1 MFTFASGLR
10 LIEEARIL
18 DMRFQPQAEPSRRR
32 FASAGVSV
40 ALHLLCIG
48 WLVYNSAPKILKTTS
63 VVNGEGETYIAH
75 LYLPNQK
82 PLTSND
88 AEGTSAQ
95 AEQDSTRTHKRLVW
109 QARQKATAKANK
121 LALSKLQPET
131 SQAVGSVSEAG
142 MGGFSRGTALDSSSD
157 DEIRIALP
165 IFASDPAVDASELNG
180 RQGDVI
186 VEITIDD
193 KGNIIAKQV
202 IESFSPA
209 IDNKVLAAVQNWR
222 FTPATR
228 NGVPI
233 ASKQDVHYHFP
244 RQQG

>member
-1 MFTFASGLR
+1 MQ
-10 LIEEARIL
+10 
-18 DMRFQPQAEPSRRR
+18 FQPQAEPSRRR
-32 FASAGVSV
+32 FASAGVSI
-40 ALHLLCIG
+40 ALHLLVIG
-48 WLVYNSAPKILKTTS
+48 WLLYSSAPKILKTTS
-63 VVNGEGETYIAH
+63 AVNGVGETYIAH

-82 PLTSND
+82 PLTAND
-88 AEGTSAQ
+88 TEGTTAG
-95 AEQDSTRTHKRLVW
+95 AIQDSTRTHKQLVW
-109 QARQKATAKANK
+109 RARQKAAAQANK

-131 SQAVGSVSEAG
+131 SQAVGSVSETHI
-142 MGGFSRGTALDSSSD
+142 GGYSHGAALDSAAD

-165 IFASDPAVDASELNG
+165 INSSDPVVESGELGG

-202 IESFSPA
+202 IQSFSPA
-209 IDNKVLAAVQNWR
+209 IDNKVMAALETWR

-228 NGVPI
+228 NGQPI

-244 RQQG
+244 RSQQ

>member
-1 MFTFASGLR
+1 MQ
-10 LIEEARIL
+10 
-18 DMRFQPQAEPSRRR
+18 FQPQAEPNRRR
-32 FASAGVSV
+32 SIAAGVSIM
-40 ALHLLCIG
+40 LHLLCIG
-48 WLVYNSAPKILKTTS
+48 WLVYSSAPKILKTTS
-63 VVNGEGETYIAH
+63 MVNGEGETYIAH

-82 PLTSND
+82 PITAND
-88 AEGTSAQ
+88 AEGTLAQ
-95 AEQDSTRTHKRLVW
+95 AEQEETRTHKRLVW
-109 QARQKATAKANK
+109 RARQKAAAAKANK

-131 SQAVGSVSEAG
+131 SQAKGSVSETH
-142 MGGFSRGTALDSSSD
+142 MGGFSHGTALDSSAD

-165 IFASDPAVDASELNG
+165 TTSSDPIVDTGELGG

-202 IESFSPA
+202 IQSFSPA
-209 IDNKVLAAVQNWR
+209 IDNKVMAALESWR

-228 NGVPI
+228 NGQPI

-244 RQQG
+244 RAQQ

>member
-1 MFTFASGLR
+1 MQFH
-10 LIEEARIL
+10 
-18 DMRFQPQAEPSRRR
+18 PQADPSRRR
-32 FASAGVSV
+32 YISTGVSI

-48 WLVYNSAPKILKTTS
+48 WLVYSSAPKILKTTS
-63 VVNGEGETYIAH
+63 MVNGEGETYIAH

-82 PLTSND
+82 PLTAND
-88 AEGTSAQ
+88 AEGTLTQ
-95 AEQDSTRTHKRLVW
+95 AEQEETRTHKRLVW
-109 QARQKATAKANK
+109 RARQKAAAKANK

-131 SQAVGSVSEAG
+131 SQAVGSVSETH
-142 MGGFSRGTALDSSSD
+142 MGGFSHGTALDSSSD

-165 IFASDPAVDASELNG
+165 ITSSDPSVDTSELGG

-202 IESFSPA
+202 IQSFFPA
-209 IDNKVLAAVQNWR
+209 IDNKVMAALESWR

-228 NGVPI
+228 DGIPI

-244 RQQG
+244 RSQQ